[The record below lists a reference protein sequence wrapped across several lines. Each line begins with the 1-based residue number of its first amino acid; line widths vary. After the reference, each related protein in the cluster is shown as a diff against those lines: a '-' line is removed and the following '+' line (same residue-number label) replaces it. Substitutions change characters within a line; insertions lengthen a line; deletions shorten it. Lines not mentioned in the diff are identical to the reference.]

1 MVTKRR
7 IFTAGL
13 FISITLLAWS
23 YPIQASPFRLHLGYS
38 RFEGLVVCRF
48 LRHPPDWVSDGG
60 PNLVIPDFVIAEIPL
75 GKRYALELETGFVIP
90 KVVLGGGF
98 VDRIGVK
105 KNVDHPL
112 LSGVTLSLCLFH
124 KNPLVG
130 SSLEL
135 KLDVGPSCSYRL
147 VGPGLGW
154 LHSIQPEVRLGSRI
168 SHRDEHGEQGLQVN
182 DYVHISANIFGKK
195 GKVGIG
201 IGGLMVFTTGNRA
214 MPFFPFFVPSVRI
227 IFNRQ

>member
-13 FISITLLAWS
+13 FISVTLLAWS

-38 RFEGLVVCRF
+38 RFEGEVVFRF
-48 LRHPPDWVSDGG
+48 LSHRPDWISNGS
-60 PNLVIPDFVIAEIPL
+60 VIPDFIGAEIPL

-90 KVVLGGGF
+90 KVILGGGP

-112 LSGVTLSLCLFH
+112 LSGVALSLCLFYE
-124 KNPLVG
+124 NPLVG

-135 KLDVGPSCSYRL
+135 KLDGPSYWL
-147 VGPGLGW
+147 VGPGLER
-154 LHSIQPEVRLGSRI
+154 LFSIQPEVRLGSRI
-168 SHRDEHGEQGLQVN
+168 SHRHAKQSLQVN
-182 DYVHISANIFGKK
+182 DYVHISAKIFGKK

-201 IGGLMVFTTGNRA
+201 IGGFMVITTGNRGA
-214 MPFFPFFVPSVRI
+214 IPGLLGLVPSVRI